1 MGSCWAD
8 PRQRGTGGSAAGVVP
23 RRAVSAAAAGR
34 TSEWLGA
41 RCVRRDTAADRTC
54 GVPRQNMSRR
64 AMRGWS
70 SRCGD
75 QVDQAGVLA
84 SWPPASAGQRPKISK
99 SGCLCCGLVSDRF
112 ASHWSGRLFREPPRK
127 APRNCPTIMTRAGVR
142 QPRYLF

>member
-84 SWPPASAGQRPKISK
+84 SEHLHQWSQPSNPTATCAQRVVLSLALQTQ
-99 SGCLCCGLVSDRF
+99 SQ
-112 ASHWSGRLFREPPRK
+112 
-127 APRNCPTIMTRAGVR
+127 N
-142 QPRYLF
+142 